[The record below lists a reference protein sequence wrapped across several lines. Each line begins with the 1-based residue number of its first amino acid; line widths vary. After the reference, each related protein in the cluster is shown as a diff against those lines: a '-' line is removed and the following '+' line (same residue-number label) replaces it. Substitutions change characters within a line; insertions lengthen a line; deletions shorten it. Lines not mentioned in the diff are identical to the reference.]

1 MSAKTPQ
8 EIARVTAG
16 KSLLALATHYA
27 HTGIEGIHRPL
38 PPELEVHGDELRA
51 IDGLSLLK
59 LVVARQQFLPFSD
72 RP

>member
-1 MSAKTPQ
+1 MSAHSEQ
-8 EIARVTAG
+8 EKARAAAG

-27 HTGIEGIHRPL
+27 HTGIEGIHQPL
-38 PPELEVHGDELRA
+38 PPELEVHGNELRA
-51 IDGLSLLK
+51 IDGLSCLK